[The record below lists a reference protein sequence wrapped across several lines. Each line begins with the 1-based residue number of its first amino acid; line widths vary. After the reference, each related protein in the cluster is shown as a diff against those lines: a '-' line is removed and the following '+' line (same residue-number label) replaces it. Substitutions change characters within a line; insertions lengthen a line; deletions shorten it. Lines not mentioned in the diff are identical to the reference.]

1 MSPLVATVLAIVT
14 VLFLTPLFKDLPEAV
29 LAALIIHAVSHLW
42 KVAEFGEYRRERP
55 LEFWV
60 GLGTG
65 VGVVTLDVLPGLVIG
80 VLSMLLLVVYHAS
93 KPHVSLLGR
102 VTGVPDAYGDL
113 DRHPDYQ
120 AIPGLLVLRLEAP
133 LFYANAAPV
142 CDAIRRLAG
151 AAGSTPRA
159 VILDLGA
166 NSELDITSSERLQEL
181 IDTLRQAGIDLA
193 LAEVRQPVVETARRT
208 GLLSTIG
215 DDHLY
220 LTIDEAVD
228 ALGAH

>member
-1 MSPLVATVLAIVT
+1 M
-14 VLFLTPLFKDLPEAV
+14 
-29 LAALIIHAVSHLW
+29 
-42 KVAEFGEYRRERP
+42 AEFREYRRERP

-80 VLSMLLLVVYHAS
+80 VISMLLLVVYHAS
-93 KPHVSLLGR
+93 KPQVSLLGR

-113 DRHPDYQ
+113 GRHPDYQ

-151 AAGSTPRA
+151 AASSTPRA

-166 NSELDITSSERLQEL
+166 NSELDITSSERLDEL
-181 IDTLRQAGIDLA
+181 IHTLRSAGIDLA
-193 LAEVRQPVVETARRT
+193 LAEVRQPVIETARRT
-208 GLLSTIG
+208 GLLSTIA